1 MEWSTVAGVT
11 EVVGTYRE
19 GFSSNGATGN
29 VTLQCN
35 WDDRYAVRDDLILT
49 SRIWPYADPNSILGL
64 RATSADI
71 TPHSCIDTV
80 ITGSPQLQ
88 NYRFAQLAVGYQP
101 AQASDP
107 DNLLQPFTAFTET
120 ITPSVDW
127 RRLDHNLFRWLQQ
140 APGGAGTG
148 SLTPTPVFRDEAPAA
163 PLGRLAFE
171 RTYFNWSGPAPAEFL
186 DAVNTTNSD
195 PVTSQLLG
203 RTFEPQT
210 LIYQPGSAN
219 QTVSSD
225 GSQSATL
232 SVRFLYKREGWNRW
246 YNARIGDYAEIF
258 VHDGTQP
265 PNAWQQ
271 YQPFTPTS
279 YAGLF

>member
-1 MEWSTVAGVT
+1 MEWSTIAGVT
-11 EVVGTYRE
+11 EVVDTYRE

-71 TPHSCIDTV
+71 TPHSCIGNVTP
-80 ITGSPQLQ
+80 GSPQLQ
-88 NYRFAQLAVGYQP
+88 NYQFAQLAVGYQP

-107 DNLLQPFTAFTET
+107 NNLLQPFTAFTET

-127 RRLDHNLFRWLQQ
+127 RRLDHNLFRFVS
-140 APGGAGTG
+140 GGQV
-148 SLTPTPVFRDEAPAA
+148 SPVFRDEAPAV

-171 RTYFNWSGPAPAEFL
+171 RTYFNWSGPAPPEFL

-195 PVTSQLLG
+195 AVTSQLLG
-203 RTFEPQT
+203 RTFDPGT

-246 YNARIGDYAEIF
+246 YNARVGDYAEIF
-258 VHDGTQP
+258 VFDGTQP
-265 PNAWQQ
+265 VTNWAR